1 MKIIGLIPA
10 RYDSNRFPGKVL
22 AEFEGKTILQH
33 VYEKAKRSSLLEE
46 LVVATDDKRVY
57 DAAVGFGAPVVITPK
72 KYSSGTD
79 RIADALSG
87 LDCEIA
93 VNIQGDQPCLVPEII
108 DETITRLMS
117 QPDLS
122 VATPICTLTDV
133 KDVFNPNIV
142 KVVIDQ
148 KGYALYFSRSP
159 IPYIN
164 TNVKNIEE
172 GMVFYKHIGIYAFR
186 KKFLDMYSKLNKSSL
201 EVTEKLEQLRIIEN
215 GYKIMTVKTVYDS
228 PSVDIKE
235 DIENIS
241 STCKQ

>member
-1 MKIIGLIPA
+1 MKILVTGGSGFIGSHVVDKLKDKGVFVRIFDGVMPTF
-10 RYDSNRFPGKVL
+10 RKDIEYYQGS
-22 AEFEGKTILQH
+22 ILDITALGFAMEDIDAVIH
-33 VYEKAKRSSLLEE
+33 L
-46 LVVATDDKRVY
+46 
-57 DAAVGFGAPVVITPK
+57 AAVA
-72 KYSSGTD
+72 
-79 RIADALSG
+79 
-87 LDCEIA
+87 
-93 VNIQGDQPCLVPEII
+93 
-108 DETITRLMS
+108 
-117 QPDLS
+117 
-122 VATPICTLTDV
+122 DV